1 MEDFFGSGPAKP
13 SWDECLK
20 LLEEI
25 AWQVPLTSREM
36 KKWATAAALNAGEAS
51 REAMLRMVVAFT
63 DIRGRKLLVRGVEDL
78 PVGLLRYVLT
88 PAQLSAEDLLWM
100 AKQHNVPPRAYSG
113 VCWYAPYRTFNFF
126 GDSIHGADYYKPWD
140 HVYNR
145 REAARKVGG
154 VCGSLSY
161 YGSSSAKAHGL
172 PSTPGGQPAHCA
184 YSLFVPSQM
193 RWWLCYNV
201 NPYTGAHYQMWH
213 YSFDYQPM
221 ASDMFLA
228 DGRIDALRAF
238 WTAEV
243 ARMKAEPQPERSVMT
258 CKSYVNWK
266 GVALPR
272 KDAKLPI
279 HRMDEGV
286 TTFDINQ
293 AGEAYRE
300 NVVLVWDGEFT
311 FKRSTDIRITLMS
324 DDGSDL
330 TLTGQ
335 KVVDNDGRHGM
346 IKKIVEAKVTAG
358 VHPFTLRYFNF
369 NGGRGFEFDIR
380 ALYPYSDVYA
390 AAYAQ
395 AAKLAPA
402 SYDILNTWE
411 TWLSQAQDVP
421 VTAWESF
428 AAVAAK
434 SLSAHPRPAWD
445 LISRNALP
453 AIDKAYGKNKLAL
466 WIARLHRVIRQD
478 NRPVDEFCNFAAI
491 LNAQAEMLT
500 TDEQRL
506 VLFRGALTGQVGTKD
521 AFGIV
526 MRWGGNRFLKDEKLA
541 KRYVD
546 MVGEV
551 LAKQGTNTDMGKFV
565 DGAIREATT
574 AGNLSAFHGLTD
586 LKEAFSKPT
595 ARKPRDLSFTTSPI
609 LSDKG
614 LLRLSTT
621 SQWDQ
626 PGNYRAVID
635 GLEANGNFHTAS
647 ETAPWAEVELPGMAM
662 VDAVFIENIHSQ
674 NSFRAVPFKVEVSE
688 DAKKWM
694 QVATV
699 DKLQDEWKFTFA
711 PQKARFVRVTWTGG
725 ENGNKTF
732 LHFRKFTVHG
742 KKLY

>member
-1 MEDFFGSGPAKP
+1 
-13 SWDECLK
+13 
-20 LLEEI
+20 
-25 AWQVPLTSREM
+25 
-36 KKWATAAALNAGEAS
+36 
-51 REAMLRMVVAFT
+51 
-63 DIRGRKLLVRGVEDL
+63 
-78 PVGLLRYVLT
+78 
-88 PAQLSAEDLLWM
+88 
-100 AKQHNVPPRAYSG
+100 
-113 VCWYAPYRTFNFF
+113 
-126 GDSIHGADYYKPWD
+126 
-140 HVYNR
+140 
-145 REAARKVGG
+145 
-154 VCGSLSY
+154 
-161 YGSSSAKAHGL
+161 
-172 PSTPGGQPAHCA
+172 
-184 YSLFVPSQM
+184 
-193 RWWLCYNV
+193 
-201 NPYTGAHYQMWH
+201 
-213 YSFDYQPM
+213 
-221 ASDMFLA
+221 
-228 DGRIDALRAF
+228 
-238 WTAEV
+238 
-243 ARMKAEPQPERSVMT
+243 MKAEPQAERSVMT

-311 FKRSTDIRITLMS
+311 FKRSTDIRITLTS

-688 DAKKWM
+688 DAKKWT

>member
-1 MEDFFGSGPAKP
+1 
-13 SWDECLK
+13 
-20 LLEEI
+20 
-25 AWQVPLTSREM
+25 
-36 KKWATAAALNAGEAS
+36 
-51 REAMLRMVVAFT
+51 
-63 DIRGRKLLVRGVEDL
+63 
-78 PVGLLRYVLT
+78 
-88 PAQLSAEDLLWM
+88 
-100 AKQHNVPPRAYSG
+100 
-113 VCWYAPYRTFNFF
+113 
-126 GDSIHGADYYKPWD
+126 
-140 HVYNR
+140 
-145 REAARKVGG
+145 
-154 VCGSLSY
+154 
-161 YGSSSAKAHGL
+161 
-172 PSTPGGQPAHCA
+172 
-184 YSLFVPSQM
+184 
-193 RWWLCYNV
+193 
-201 NPYTGAHYQMWH
+201 
-213 YSFDYQPM
+213 
-221 ASDMFLA
+221 
-228 DGRIDALRAF
+228 
-238 WTAEV
+238 
-243 ARMKAEPQPERSVMT
+243 
-258 CKSYVNWK
+258 
-266 GVALPR
+266 
-272 KDAKLPI
+272 
-279 HRMDEGV
+279 
-286 TTFDINQ
+286 
-293 AGEAYRE
+293 
-300 NVVLVWDGEFT
+300 
-311 FKRSTDIRITLMS
+311 
-324 DDGSDL
+324 
-330 TLTGQ
+330 
-335 KVVDNDGRHGM
+335 
-346 IKKIVEAKVTAG
+346 
-358 VHPFTLRYFNF
+358 
-369 NGGRGFEFDIR
+369 
-380 ALYPYSDVYA
+380 
-390 AAYAQ
+390 
-395 AAKLAPA
+395 
-402 SYDILNTWE
+402 
-411 TWLSQAQDVP
+411 
-421 VTAWESF
+421 
-428 AAVAAK
+428 
-434 SLSAHPRPAWD
+434 
-445 LISRNALP
+445 
-453 AIDKAYGKNKLAL
+453 
-466 WIARLHRVIRQD
+466 
-478 NRPVDEFCNFAAI
+478 VDEFCNFAAI

-526 MRWGGNRFLKDEKLA
+526 MRWGGNRFLKDDKLA

-688 DAKKWM
+688 DAKKWT